1 MSSQKHTENV
11 PSVVEADKSKP
22 IFPLFTENAN
32 DGFSNRGEDAEASA
46 TCLCGTVQISVPTKG
61 PGFKGTFLCHCTDC
75 RKISGS
81 MFATNFTV
89 ALSHLKYVRGKDSV
103 KTWGQSETI
112 GAPRNG
118 HTMTEHWCD
127 NCGRLMYRVSSGM
140 PDLAFVRV
148 GAVDD
153 LSLHESLLKP
163 DIELFTKDRVG
174 WLPPVEGVKQHL
186 TM

>member
-1 MSSQKHTENV
+1 MPSEKHTESV

-22 IFPLFTENAN
+22 IFPLFTDRAN
-32 DGFSNRGEDAEASA
+32 DGFSNRGEDKEASA
-46 TCLCGTVQISVPTKG
+46 TCLCGAVQISVPTQG
-61 PGFKGTFLCHCTDC
+61 PGFKGTFVCHCTDC

-103 KTWGQSETI
+103 KSYGQSETI

-127 NCGRLMYRVSSGM
+127 HCGRLMYRVSSGH
-140 PDLAFVRV
+140 PDVAFVRV

-153 LSLHESLLKP
+153 LGLHESVLKP

-174 WLPPVEGVKQHL
+174 WLPALQGVKQHP